1 MSESGIKP
9 VARVKY
15 DAVRAV
21 APDGGPMSKGA
32 VDKSC
37 RSRFHELSPKK
48 DGLPSGRRVKTVRAP
63 APWGPS
69 PSYRENFRH
78 SIKPLVWGRAYE
90 SGLDLSSR
98 PVAMGYGF
106 ALLGKG
112 QGVVFDSP
120 VPGDLAFILH
130 DSNSGIFAASRLPE
144 LKDREETCAA
154 IQKFCKTTHLGT
166 WRTTRVP
173 AGIVQFFGDIIK
185 GKLFDPYFFE
195 MLRVARE
202 FDNLGIEAGNLDGAL
217 VYFSKSSSRK
227 PRLDQCAKALVG
239 AAAAAGISFAKKI
252 AVPWAGNSAM
262 LAFNPPV
269 SQALMLGKTPIL
281 ALGMSTAAFR

>member
-9 VARVKY
+9 AARVKY

-48 DGLPSGRRVKTVRAP
+48 DGLPSGRRVKTVRAS
-63 APWGPS
+63 GLGGL
-69 PSYRENFRH
+69 YQENFRH

-90 SGLDLSSR
+90 SGLNLSAR

-112 QGVVFDSP
+112 QGVAFDSP

-130 DSNSGIFAASRLPE
+130 DSKSGISAASRFPE

-154 IQKFCKTTHLGT
+154 IQKFCRTTHLGT

-202 FDNLGIEAGNLDGAL
+202 FDNLGIGAERLDGAL
-217 VYFSKSSSRK
+217 VCFSKGLRRGSK
-227 PRLDQCAKALVG
+227 LDDGTKALVS
-239 AAAAAGISFAKKI
+239 AAQAAGVKFGRISSA
-252 AVPWAGNSAM
+252 PCLGNGAM
-262 LAFNPPV
+262 LAFNPA